1 LSFCVLKNAVLL
13 RHLDAK
19 WKKKGGK
26 AMARVLKSVDGKDIL
41 VMDSGFAASRKDGKW
56 VSGSL
61 YDHFEISEFRTV
73 RDKAEADALLKE
85 AHGAIKHLA
94 TA

>member
-1 LSFCVLKNAVLL
+1 
-13 RHLDAK
+13 
-19 WKKKGGK
+19 
-26 AMARVLKSVDGKDIL
+26 MARVLKSDDGKSVL
-41 VMDSGFAASRKDGKW
+41 VMDGGFAASRQDGKW

-73 RDKAEADALLKE
+73 RNKAEADALLKE
-85 AHGAIKHLA
+85 AHGAVKHLL